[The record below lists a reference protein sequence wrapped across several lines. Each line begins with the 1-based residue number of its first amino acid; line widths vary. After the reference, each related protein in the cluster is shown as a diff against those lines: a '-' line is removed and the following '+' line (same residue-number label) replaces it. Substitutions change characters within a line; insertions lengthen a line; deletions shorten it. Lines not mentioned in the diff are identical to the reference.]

1 MPGKTDQGAPKRTA
15 HLERKT
21 KETEIRVA
29 LTLDGQ
35 GKASVSTGIAF
46 LDHMFTL
53 LAAHGFIDLDL
64 KASGDIDV
72 DYHHTVEDL
81 GICFGSALNK
91 ALAKR
96 VGLRRF
102 GEAMVPMD
110 EALAR
115 VVLDL
120 SNRPYLSYNVDAK
133 RCSTGTFDIGLLKEF
148 FRAICI
154 HSGMNL
160 HIDLIRGEDPH
171 HISEAIFKA
180 FARALDMASSLDE
193 RRMGMVPSTKGV
205 L

>member
-1 MPGKTDQGAPKRTA
+1 MKRTA
-15 HLERKT
+15 QLERKT
-21 KETEIRVA
+21 KETEIRIK
-29 LTLDGQ
+29 LSLDGR
-35 GKASVSTGIAF
+35 GMASVDTGIPF

-53 LAAHGFIDLDL
+53 LAAHGLMDVALRA
-64 KASGDIDV
+64 KGDTNV
-72 DYHHTVEDL
+72 DYHHTVEDI
-81 GICFGSALNK
+81 GICFGLALRE
-91 ALAKR
+91 ALGER

-120 SNRPYLSYNVDAK
+120 SNRPYLSYMVEAE
-133 RCSTGTFDIGLLKEF
+133 RCSTGTFDIGLLKEL

-180 FARALDMASSLDE
+180 FARALDMASALDK
-193 RRMGMVPSTKGV
+193 RLNGAIPSTKGV